1 MEFSVPAMSCGHCI
15 NVITEAIHA
24 VDPAAQVRAD
34 LDSHTVEVT
43 SASSREALA
52 TALTEAGYTPA

>member
-1 MEFSVPAMSCGHCI
+1 MEFSVPAMSCSHCI
-15 NVITEAIHA
+15 NVITQAIHS
-24 VDPAAQVRAD
+24 VDPAAQVKAD

-52 TALTEAGYTPA
+52 DALAQAGYTPA